1 MFPELAHHQVRG
13 RLVDLIKVT
22 QRKHNLAVTV
32 ALGRNM
38 DAIVVDDD

>member
-1 MFPELAHHQVRG
+1 
-13 RLVDLIKVT
+13 VDLIKVT

-38 DAIVVDDD
+38 DAIVVYDD